1 MTHSNKYEMKLMDK
15 YDVKRVTN
23 IQENKEVLTTSAQ
36 IKQDVNYIT

>member
-1 MTHSNKYEMKLMDK
+1 MKLMDK

-23 IQENKEVLTTSAQ
+23 IQENKQVLTTSAQ